1 MTSKNSRTSSPS
13 SPPAQNAPSKL
24 PRFLQKQS
32 TRDRSK
38 SVTDQG
44 LVESR
49 SSSPSGSEIHSTPP
63 PGKTPKKGS
72 KFLGSLRDKEKEPG
86 EDPPVIVEPVT
97 IPRQRTKTERP
108 INSVPDTNL
117 PTRLSGWF
125 SHTFSSSSSTDL
137 SLPSLLA
144 THGSP
149 KSKSTGSPGAGGAL
163 ALLTAAK
170 HGKGHLDKAMRYL
183 LDSDSTPDRCTDPI
197 WLMGVQHPG
206 YEPSPPS
213 SYTNSPSSR
222 RGSVSPP
229 SFRSS
234 TSSIGSLSSASGS
247 NYHEQ
252 QLLHSSTGSNPKHNP
267 GANWPPVFYIDFTS
281 TVWLT
286 YRSHFPTPIRDGRL
300 ADLCNTGPSV
310 DSVNTP
316 ATKKTPW
323 NWVGG
328 EKTWSS
334 DSGWGCM
341 LRTGQSL
348 LANALIHVH
357 LGREW
362 RKPPHPVLTADY
374 ATYVQILTWFFD
386 TPAPEAP
393 FSVHRMALAGK
404 EFGTDV
410 GQWFGPSVAAGTIK
424 ALVNGYPE
432 AGIGVAIAVD
442 GMLYQT
448 DVHAASHGDHFGRSP
463 RRHTKSWGDRPVLVL
478 VGVRLGIDG
487 VNPIYYNT
495 VKALYTFPQSVGIAG
510 GRPKSSYYFVGTQA
524 DNLFYLDPHHA
535 RPAIPLRTAPP
546 GPSPLQTLHGDD
558 GQGKGKKA
566 RKDLGGKHRR
576 LPTSPSSVRTSATGS
591 STFSYHAP
599 TSPSPLQKEFS
610 GSSMDSEGVSVS
622 GESEFEVKKDKGKTH
637 HGRWRSASQ
646 PVSPGSASSSELA
659 HQRLGDL
666 SIDETSSA
674 VDLDAVQMHYCT
686 AYSAAET
693 KTFHCERVRKMPLSG
708 LDPSMLVGFL
718 CRSEEE
724 WKDLRKRISEL
735 PKTIFTIQDEPP
747 SWPEDSEDDMGLESI
762 SEPDEVDS
770 VGDED
775 GEEDEDNE
783 ILKGDLSRR
792 DDDEDEED
800 DGEDDDE
807 DDDDD
812 DEDQFYDTRSIST
825 SSASVEART
834 SSRNNDTEEDGNDPV
849 TPGPGNTKFDI
860 IDLEA
865 VRKEQRGDEE
875 PEESGDIED
884 DWVEPSLPTPMPRHL
899 PGSSTLGGEGDS
911 FMIVDKPRSSPPP
924 PSSSSQSSTPMPPP
938 PIAKTKSRDRDGVK
952 KRSTKGKG
960 SSSKKTKQVPVPVP
974 SVSRT
979 NTERIMFPVTPGG
992 EGDDAEWEED
1002 KELEGLSRDSYGHSQ
1017 DAEDEGA
1024 GRSFNG
1030 AKVHRMHNARA
1041 RDGGRTQSGGV
1052 KGILAEDLA

>member
-44 LVESR
+44 LAESR
-49 SSSPSGSEIHSTPP
+49 SSSPSGSEIHSTPV
-63 PGKTPKKGS
+63 PGKTPRKGS
-72 KFLGSLRDKEKEPG
+72 KFLGSLRDNGGKDKEAG
-86 EDPPVIVEPVT
+86 EEPPVIVEPVD
-97 IPRQRTKTERP
+97 IPRPRTKTERP
-108 INSVPDTNL
+108 INSVPDANL

-149 KSKSTGSPGAGGAL
+149 RSKSTGGGGGGGGGAL

-183 LDSDSTPDRCTDPI
+183 LDSDSTPDKCTDPI

-213 SYTNSPSSR
+213 SYVGSPSSR
-222 RGSVSPP
+222 RGSASPP

-234 TSSIGSLSSASGS
+234 TSSIGSLSSSS
-247 NYHEQ
+247 NHHEQ
-252 QLLHSSTGSNPKHNP
+252 QLLHSSTGSNPKLNP

-286 YRSHFPTPIRDGRL
+286 YRSHFPTPIKDGRL
-300 ADLCNTGPSV
+300 ADLCGSGPSL

-348 LANALIHVH
+348 LANALVHVH
-357 LGREW
+357 LGRDW

-374 ATYVQILTWFFD
+374 ATYVQILTWFLD

-424 ALVNGYPE
+424 TLVNSYPE

-535 RPAIPLRTAPP
+535 RPAIPLRPAPP

-558 GQGKGKKA
+558 NQGKGKKA
-566 RKDLGGKHRR
+566 RRDVSGMHRR
-576 LPTSPSSVRTSATGS
+576 LPTSPSSTRTSATGS

-622 GESEFEVKKDKGKTH
+622 GDSEYELKRDKGKSH

-646 PVSPGSASSSELA
+646 PASPGSASSSEAA
-659 HQRLGDL
+659 HQRFGDL
-666 SIDETSSA
+666 SIDETSIE
-674 VDLDAVQMHYCT
+674 LDPVQLHYCT

-708 LDPSMLVGFL
+708 LDPSMLIGFL
-718 CRSEEE
+718 CKNEEE
-724 WKDLRKRISEL
+724 WKDLRKRIVEL
-735 PKTIFTIQDEPP
+735 PKTIFAIQDEPP

-762 SEPDEVDS
+762 SEPDVDS
-770 VGDED
+770 VGDEED
-775 GEEDEDNE
+775 EEDEDDND
-783 ILKGDLSRR
+783 ILKGELGRR
-792 DDDEDEED
+792 DEDEED
-800 DGEDDDE
+800 DDEEDE
-807 DDDDD
+807 DDD
-812 DEDQFYDTRSIST
+812 DEDQFFDTRSIST
-825 SSASVEART
+825 SSARSVEART

-875 PEESGDIED
+875 PEEGDIED
-884 DWVEPSLPTPMPRHL
+884 DWVEPSLPTPMPRH
-899 PGSSTLGGEGDS
+899 PTVEGDS
-911 FMIVDKPRSSPPP
+911 FMMVDKPRSSPP
-924 PSSSSQSSTPMPPP
+924 STSSQSSSSAPLPP

-960 SSSKKTKQVPVPVP
+960 SSKKSKQVPVPVP
-974 SVSRT
+974 PVSRT

-1024 GRSFNG
+1024 GRGFNNG
-1030 AKVHRMHNARA
+1030 KVHRMHTARA